1 MSNHTAA
8 LDIGAKLWSLCH
20 VLRDDGVTYHQY
32 LSELTYLLFLKMMKE
47 TGQEDRLKVWKPTER
62 TKGAPKVEQPGTR
75 WDDLMGASAPERLDI
90 YKLMLLDYGLNA
102 RGAVQEIYANAN
114 TFITKPAT
122 LSKLVTDIDSLDWY
136 SVDRDDLGDLYED
149 LLERNAGEK
158 KSGAG
163 QYFTPRHLIAS
174 IMSVMRP
181 QLGDVIQDPAAG
193 TCGFLIAANSYLRQ
207 HNDFDSL
214 SNDAQRKYRL
224 ETFHGMELVQDTHRL
239 ALMNMLLH
247 GIEGGVTYGDTLS
260 DDHKGLPPA
269 TLILSNPPFG
279 TKKGGGLPTR
289 GDLTFETSNKQF
301 AFLQHIYRALRPG
314 GRAAVVLPDNVL
326 FESNVGTDIRRD
338 LMDKCNLHT
347 ILRLP
352 TGIFYAQ
359 GVKTNVLF
367 FTRGPDKKDGDKG
380 NTKEVWV
387 YDMRAN
393 MPQFG
398 KRTPFTRD
406 YFRTPPDAAASTPRD
421 KFEDVFGDDP
431 QGGPKALKQRVDTG
445 EAGRWRRFTREQ
457 IAARGD
463 NLDIAWLKDDSAA
476 TADAQRDEPALLAR
490 LALHELNGA
499 MADLRALLG
508 ALGED
513 PDVALN
519 GADDEAVPTAGAV

>member
-47 TGQEDRLKVWKPTER
+47 TGQEDRLKVWKRPKR
-62 TKGAPKVEQPGTR
+62 TDPPVEQAGTR
-75 WDDLMGASAPERLDI
+75 WDDLLNASAPERLDT
-90 YKLMLLDYGLNA
+90 YKEMLLDYGLHG

-136 SVDRDDLGDLYED
+136 SVDRDDLGDMYED

-163 QYFTPRHLIAS
+163 QYFTPRNLIDS
-174 IMSVMRP
+174 IVSVMKP
-181 QLGDVIQDPAAG
+181 QLVDVIQDPAAG
-193 TCGFLIAANSYLRQ
+193 TCGFLIAANNYLRQ
-207 HNDFDSL
+207 HNDFDGL
-214 SNDAQRKYRL
+214 SDEAQRRYRNN
-224 ETFHGMELVQDTHRL
+224 TFYGMELVQDTHRL

-260 DDHKGLPPA
+260 DDHKQLPAA

-326 FESNVGTDIRRD
+326 FESNIGTEIRRD

-347 ILRLP
+347 LLRLP

-367 FTRGPDKKDGDKG
+367 FTRGESDKG

-406 YFRTPPDAAASTPRD
+406 YFRTTADAPSDVPRD
-421 KFEDVFGDDP
+421 KFEDVFGADP
-431 QGGPKALKQRVDTG
+431 KVGPEALAKRVATS
-445 EAGRWRRFTREQ
+445 ETGRWRKYTRAQ
-457 IAARGD
+457 IAERGH
-463 NLDIAWLKDDSAA
+463 NLDLAWLKDDSAQ
-476 TADAQRDEPALLAR
+476 TAERLLDEPAMLAR
-490 LALHELNGA
+490 LAMREMTAAL
-499 MADLRALLG
+499 ADLRALVE

-513 PDVALN
+513 PDAELEELLV
-519 GADDEAVPTAGAV
+519 GEEEEQQ